1 MEEQKSI
8 PWNILSLKVNGFR
21 NPNTKYVMLK
31 WEIINEKL
39 VKHPITLG
47 QAPDNTWSRAQKVV
61 EQIWSRYEKIQ
72 CSGVIFVPLKTLFSC
87 ERHIKR
93 GLFLEAGYFWL
104 KNPSSW
110 MVVIKK
116 LQDNS
121 AVVKRDGVYLFN
133 VTSILRIKCESQ
145 NLSFFFVRQKMDWF
159 RFWKIYDCMSI
170 YQYLFKIFLS

>member
-39 VKHPITLG
+39 VKQPITLG

-61 EQIWSRYEKIQ
+61 KQIWSRYEQ
-72 CSGVIFVPLKTLFSC
+72 SSAAESFSC
-87 ERHIKR
+87 HWKPSLAVSGILSA
-93 GLFLEAGYFWL
+93 GLFLEAVYFWR
-104 KNPSSW
+104 KNPSLW
-110 MVVIKK
+110 MVAIKK

-121 AVVKRDGVYLFN
+121 AVVKRDGVYLFT

-145 NLSFFFVRQKMDWF
+145 NLRFFFVRQNMDWF
-159 RFWKIYDCMSI
+159 RFWKIYDC
-170 YQYLFKIFLS
+170 IFGAG

>member
-31 WEIINEKL
+31 WEIINEK
-39 VKHPITLG
+39 HAITLG
-47 QAPDNTWSRAQKVV
+47 QASHNTWSRAQKVV
-61 EQIWSRYEKIQ
+61 KQIWSRSEQ
-72 CSGVIFVPLKTLFSC
+72 SSAAESFSC
-87 ERHIKR
+87 QWKPSLAVSGILSA
-93 GLFLEAGYFWL
+93 GLFLEAVYFWQ
-104 KNPSSW
+104 KNPSLW
-110 MVVIKK
+110 MVAIKK

-121 AVVKRDGVYLFN
+121 AVVKRDGVYLFT
-133 VTSILRIKCESQ
+133 VTLILRIKCESQ
-145 NLSFFFVRQKMDWF
+145 NLRLFYIRQKMDWF